1 MKQIAVGLIKGRHSM
16 PVENYIF
23 DHIEDVHEYSA
34 MESAIVN
41 WLDTHMTLG
50 YVYGQGINQC
60 GYEDVQIMASE
71 EELCVY
77 VTGLTPVVASLIK
90 VCALRGISLTLMN
103 YDTSTGAYVEQ
114 NIFQKRPVDR
124 CLFYWEVFTMEKVNK
139 KISEYFMYSLLG
151 AVPMVLLFYCVILG
165 Y

>member
-1 MKQIAVGLIKGRHSM
+1 MKRINAGLIKGRHNM

-23 DHIEDVHEYSA
+23 DHIEDVHDYSA

-60 GYEDVQIMASE
+60 SYDDVQIMASE
-71 EELCVY
+71 EELVVY

-90 VCALRGISLTLMN
+90 VCALRGVSLTLMN
-103 YDTSTGAYVEQ
+103 YDNSTGAYVEQ
-114 NIFQKRPVDR
+114 NIF
-124 CLFYWEVFTMEKVNK
+124 
-139 KISEYFMYSLLG
+139 
-151 AVPMVLLFYCVILG
+151 
-165 Y
+165 